1 MMMDEKYGSRMRL
14 DEKYGSKGWFE
25 EVRWMINIDEKDMM
39 NEKLEAEL

>member
-1 MMMDEKYGSRMRL
+1 MDEKYGSRMRL